1 MAVYGSY
8 GAALKWGAW
17 DKEYV
22 PPAGRDRSQCF
33 YLAANSLC
41 SFLIGERDCR
51 PYDAEAE
58 QRRKEAVVYWQ
69 GADLKKFYAGLAV
82 RREIG
87 RQREEEHE
95 ELLDKRNRRLKAQ
108 RGKDAAK
115 PSAKPSKPQPGAIRR
130 RRPVIGVGGR

>member
-1 MAVYGSY
+1 MAVFTNRK
-8 GAALKWGAW
+8 AALKWGSW
-17 DKEYV
+17 DQEYV
-22 PPAGRDRSQCF
+22 PLSPSGPDQPF